1 MAYWFSNMLRKLSP
15 FIPIVVLPIIMYG
28 CREPHLHQVPNVPV
42 DEVIFLNLPS
52 SQPLQSPGGWI
63 YHPGGF
69 RGLLIYRAF
78 FNGNAD
84 DFRAFDRACP
94 SHINESCGQ
103 VHVND
108 DNITSRCGCDSAGFI
123 LFDGTPVAGNQ
134 SLPLKQYRV
143 QFFGNSIRVF
153 N

>member
-1 MAYWFSNMLRKLSP
+1 MLLFFSINVLS
-15 FIPIVVLPIIMYG
+15 VVMIG
-28 CREPHLHQVPNVPV
+28 CREQRQHQVPNVPV

-52 SQPLQSPGGWI
+52 SLPLQAPGGWI

-84 DFRAFDRACP
+84 DFRAFDRTCP
-94 SHINESCGQ
+94 SHINEPCGL
-103 VHVND
+103 VHVSD
-108 DNITSRCGCDSAGFI
+108 DNIISRCGCDSAGYI
-123 LFDGTPVAGNQ
+123 LFDGTPEAGNQ